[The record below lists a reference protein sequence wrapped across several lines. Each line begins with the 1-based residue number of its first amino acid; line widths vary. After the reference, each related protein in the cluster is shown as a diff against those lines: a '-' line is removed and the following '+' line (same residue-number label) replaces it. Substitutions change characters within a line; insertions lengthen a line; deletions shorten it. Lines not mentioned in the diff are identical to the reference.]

1 MAAQVDGARLE
12 LYLPATEAAITQAR
26 RALDAIEA
34 LEAWPEQRFA
44 LRLLVTE
51 LFTNAVKYGTRSEA
65 TRIRLCIDVGEG
77 RARVE
82 VGDRGRGFEPRE
94 ASWPDDDATS
104 GRGLAFLDALAD
116 RWGVVKQGE
125 NVVWLELDLPEQG

>member
-12 LYLPATEAAITQAR
+12 LYLPATEAAVPQAR
-26 RALDAIEA
+26 RALDGIEA
-34 LEAWPEQRFA
+34 LEAWPEQRFS

-51 LFTNAVKYGTRSEA
+51 LFTNGVRHGARAEGS
-65 TRIRLCIDVGEG
+65 RIRLCVDVREG
-77 RARVE
+77 RVRVE
-82 VGDRGRGFEPRE
+82 IGDRGRGFVSPD
-94 ASWPDDDATS
+94 ATWPDDDATS

-125 NVVWLELDLPEQG
+125 NLVWLEIDLPEQR